1 MRLRRFVG
9 VLAALALSLA
19 SACDG
24 RGGADSR
31 VVRIGHFPNM
41 THAHALVARALAR
54 EGKGWFE
61 ERLGEGVRVEWFT
74 YNAGPSAME
83 ALLAGSLDATYVG
96 PSPAINA
103 HVRTGGAEVR
113 VIAAAARGGSALV
126 VRGDG
131 TLREPQDF
139 RGKRIATPQLGNTQ
153 DVACRAWLADHGLR
167 TSLTGGDAFVVPTEN
182 PDQIPLFQ
190 RGDLDAAWT
199 VEPWV
204 SRLELEAKGRVLVED
219 RDALTTVL
227 AASAR
232 FLGERP
238 ALARALAAAHAELT
252 QWIARHPEE
261 AKRLA
266 RAELAAETTRA
277 PSVELL
283 DRAWSRMRFDVAVA
297 PAEFESFLGA
307 ARKVGFLRDARG
319 LARLVEIPQ

>member
-9 VLAALALSLA
+9 VLAALALSSA

-31 VVRIGHFPNM
+31 VVRIGHFPNV

-83 ALLAGSLDATYVG
+83 AMLAGSLDATYVG

-167 TSLTGGDAFVVPTEN
+167 TSLTGAMRSSCRPRTRTRSHFSSGATSTPHGPWSPGSRASSSRRRGASSSRIATRSPRFSPRA
-182 PDQIPLFQ
+182 PDS
-190 RGDLDAAWT
+190 W
-199 VEPWV
+199 E
-204 SRLELEAKGRVLVED
+204 
-219 RDALTTVL
+219 
-227 AASAR
+227 SAR
-232 FLGERP
+232 P
-238 ALARALAAAHAELT
+238 SRALSPPPT
-252 QWIARHPEE
+252 PSSRNGS
-261 AKRLA
+261 
-266 RAELAAETTRA
+266 RAIPTRRSASRGPSSPPRPPA
-277 PSVELL
+277 PHRPELL